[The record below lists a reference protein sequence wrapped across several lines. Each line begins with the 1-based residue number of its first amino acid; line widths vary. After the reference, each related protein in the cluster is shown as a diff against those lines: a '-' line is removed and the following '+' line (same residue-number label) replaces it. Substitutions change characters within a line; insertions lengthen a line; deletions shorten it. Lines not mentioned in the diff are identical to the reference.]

1 MGTFNRALFAR
12 CIQIYLKRKE
22 KQMKHMIFDS
32 FDGFSDFCDFLIE
45 SNKTENL
52 DECVFTVSENEWY
65 KCDLTTFCK
74 SYKTAIKRFFKV
86 LSDLDEGVFS
96 GWAECMLESCEN
108 GYFADNAP
116 GSFAWGVEWVDEGR
130 WYIFLNVK
138 R

>member
-1 MGTFNRALFAR
+1 
-12 CIQIYLKRKE
+12 
-22 KQMKHMIFDS
+22 MKSMIFGSFDS
-32 FDGFSDFCDFLIE
+32 FSEYCDILIE
-45 SNKTENL
+45 KCETEKL
-52 DECVFTVSENEWY
+52 DECVFIVRDRRKQWY
-65 KCDLTTFCK
+65 DCDLTTSCK
-74 SYKTAIKRFFKV
+74 SYKTAIRRFFKAI
-86 LSDLDEGVFS
+86 SDYAKNESENAHYFKTVYDFDESVFS